1 MQKRKK
7 LRLLLPVLTA
17 LVLTLLSAACV
28 TTHSP
33 DICDIP
39 AVVFPVFPAPEYAS
53 FDEETGLVSIPLWY
67 WEEIAKYKISV
78 DAIEIYLYRL
88 KHTEE

>member
-28 TTHSP
+28 TPIPEYS
-33 DICDIP
+33 CGIP
-39 AVVFPVFPAPEYAS
+39 AVVFPVFPAPECVS
-53 FDEETGLVSIPLWY
+53 FDEESSLVSLPLWY